1 MGKLRTTYY
10 NCNMSTSLLATF
22 STCLFLGGATEFV
35 FWWKKLTS
43 HWVEAA
49 QCVQVSRWG
58 SCCLLK
64 ELQIKLDITPKNK
77 TRVRVR
83 AGSASGRNC
92 ITPQPERRHKGN
104 SPCPCTK
111 SQQSVKKNS
120 SSKIQPE
127 HHQSENQCCPCTA
140 LQPKQHHN
148 AFPTQD
154 SQYTSLSEVCI

>member
-1 MGKLRTTYY
+1 M
-10 NCNMSTSLLATF
+10 
-22 STCLFLGGATEFV
+22 CLQPFGYFLYPPPLFFGTEFV

-49 QCVQVSRWG
+49 QCVQVPRRR

-92 ITPQPERRHKGN
+92 TTPQPERRHKGN
-104 SPCPCTK
+104 SHCPCTT
-111 SQQSVKKNS
+111 SQQSVKRIPLTQYSQSTTVVKIHTAHAS
-120 SSKIQPE
+120 HCSKATA
-127 HHQSENQCCPCTA
+127 QC
-140 LQPKQHHN
+140 
-148 AFPTQD
+148 FPHST
-154 SQYTSLSEVCI
+154 

>member
-111 SQQSVKKNS
+111 SQQSIKRIPLQKYSQSTTRVKINVAHAPHCS
-120 SSKIQPE
+120 
-127 HHQSENQCCPCTA
+127 QSNTTM
-140 LQPKQHHN
+140 L
-148 AFPTQD
+148 FPLRTV
-154 SQYTSLSEVCI
+154 SILA